1 MRYSNFP
8 LLLVLVISVPAINAP
23 AQVGPPAPAD
33 TLVFRGNVFDLLQK
47 QPLPYEENFSSI
59 PLARSET
66 QSAGMVQIRQKLS
79 LHYHILSEEI
89 VYVIKGRGIMT
100 VGKETRP
107 IQPGDVIAIPRG
119 VAHGVENRSLEP
131 LVAISVMSP
140 PFDGKD
146 RVYIESKE

>member
-1 MRYSNFP
+1 MRLSVRS
-8 LLLVLVISVPAINAP
+8 LLPALAISVFAMSAV
-23 AQVGPPAPAD
+23 AQVGPPMPAD
-33 TLVFRGNVFDLLQK
+33 TSLFRGNVFDFLQK

-66 QSAGMVQIRQKLS
+66 QSASLVQIRQKLS

-89 VYVIKGRGIMT
+89 VYVLKGRGIMT
-100 VGKETRP
+100 VGKEARP

-119 VAHGVENRSLEP
+119 VAHGVENRSPEP
-131 LVAISVMSP
+131 LVAVSVMSP

-146 RVYIESKE
+146 RIFVESKE